1 MRTRIT
7 PIGQEDC
14 QMKYIDLR
22 SDTVSHPTPEMREAM
37 ANAEV
42 GDDVFGDDPTINR
55 LQEES
60 AALFGKEA
68 GLFVSSGTMGNLTS
82 ILTHCG
88 RGDEMIV
95 GKQAHIF
102 VHEVGSAA
110 AYGGVQANTLQVQR
124 DGTLKLDEI
133 RAAIRG
139 ENIHFPET
147 RLICLENTQ
156 GGMSG
161 APVPQSYISQVAEIA
176 HERGIKLHI
185 DGARIFNAATYF
197 NTPVKD
203 LTADA
208 DSVQFCFSKGL
219 CAPVGSMLV
228 GSHQF
233 INRARKIRK
242 SLGGGMRQAGIL
254 AAACLISL
262 NTMSKRLGEDH
273 ANARALAEGLATLPY
288 IQLELDLVKTNM
300 VNITLAS
307 DCPLKAE
314 QIAARLLADYNIL
327 VRPGGSYGF
336 RFVTHY
342 WITREHVDQVLAAL
356 RTILAR
362 EPAQAGEPAQSAAD

>member
-1 MRTRIT
+1 
-7 PIGQEDC
+7 
-14 QMKYIDLR
+14 
-22 SDTVSHPTPEMREAM
+22 MREAM
-37 ANAEV
+37 AYAEV
-42 GDDVFGDDPTINR
+42 GDDVYGDDPTLNR

-60 AALFGKEA
+60 AAMFGKEA
-68 GLFVSSGTMGNLTS
+68 ALFVTSGTMGNLTS
-82 ILTHCG
+82 ILTWCG
-88 RGDEMIV
+88 RGDEMIL
-95 GKQAHIF
+95 GKQSHIF

-110 AYGGVQANTLQVQR
+110 AYGGVQPNTLQVQR

-133 RAAIRG
+133 RAAMRG
-139 ENIHFPET
+139 ENVHFPET

-156 GGMSG
+156 GGMGG
-161 APVPQSYISQVAEIA
+161 APVPQSYISAVAALA
-176 HERGIKLHI
+176 HEKDIKLHI

-197 NTPVKD
+197 NIPVKD

-228 GSHQF
+228 GSHKF

-288 IQLELDLVKTNM
+288 IQIDLEMVKTNM
-300 VNITLAS
+300 INITLSA
-307 DCPLKAE
+307 DCPLNSE
-314 QIAARLLADYNIL
+314 QIAKRMLAEYNIL
-327 VRPGGSYGF
+327 IRPGGTYGF

-342 WITREHVDQVLAAL
+342 WIKREHVDQVVEAL
-356 RTILAR
+356 RAILTR
-362 EPAQAGEPAQSAAD
+362 ESAHAHSAAD